1 MIGIAEANA
10 ASSWESELSTAEGRR
25 IRDAIRHLV
34 PLIRKNARAS
44 EKSGVVAEETLAA
57 LQATGVF
64 ACSLPAEYGGPA
76 LGARDLAEILTQVA
90 RGDGS
95 AAWIT
100 MTATAHSRIV
110 LSLPQQAIDEVYA
123 DARNWKGPIFAAGS
137 LFSERI
143 QKAEKVDGGYIVKAG
158 GVWPFASGCGHAA
171 FSAVGIDYEEADG
184 HKRRGMVLLDRDQ
197 YEILDDW
204 DVMGMRASS
213 SNSLTVTRDVFAPDY
228 RYLDLTDFPKRLETL
243 HSRYKGLNYAHGPLG
258 LALFIGLEMMC
269 TVLGMAKG
277 GLEYMIEQAQA
288 RKPYNLP
295 YEKISHSAA
304 SQVSGA
310 KAAAM
315 VASAEAL
322 LMAQADRIDRK
333 GLAGEA
339 FTPAEEAE
347 VVMFMVHAGN
357 VCGQALEMMLYTIGS
372 SAVASSNP
380 IQRYLRDAMVCLTHG
395 ALRLDPVAEIYGRQM
410 LGQPPFADFSPQTPG
425 VSNAN
430 QEQKTAKSVR
440 TVGAA

>member
-1 MIGIAEANA
+1 
-10 ASSWESELSTAEGRR
+10 
-25 IRDAIRHLV
+25 
-34 PLIRKNARAS
+34 
-44 EKSGVVAEETLAA
+44 
-57 LQATGVF
+57 
-64 ACSLPAEYGGPA
+64 
-76 LGARDLAEILTQVA
+76 
-90 RGDGS
+90 
-95 AAWIT
+95 
-100 MTATAHSRIV
+100 
-110 LSLPQQAIDEVYA
+110 
-123 DARNWKGPIFAAGS
+123 
-137 LFSERI
+137 
-143 QKAEKVDGGYIVKAG
+143 
-158 GVWPFASGCGHAA
+158 
-171 FSAVGIDYEEADG
+171 
-184 HKRRGMVLLDRDQ
+184 MVLLDRDQ

>member
-1 MIGIAEANA
+1 MALIAEANGRV
-10 ASSWESELSTAEGRR
+10 WESEFSTPEGRR
-25 IRDAIRHLV
+25 IRDAVRELV
-34 PLIRKNARAS
+34 PLIRKNARES
-44 EKSGVVAEETLAA
+44 ERNGAVAEETLSA
-57 LQATGVF
+57 LQPTGLF
-64 ACSLPAEYGGPA
+64 TCSLPAEYGGLA
-76 LGARDLAEILTQVA
+76 LGARDVAEILTEVS

-95 AAWIT
+95 VGWIT

-110 LSLPQQAIDEVYA
+110 LSLPQQAINEVYA
-123 DARNWKGPIFAAGS
+123 EAKDWKGPIFAAGS

-143 QKAEKVDGGYIVKAG
+143 QKAEKVEDGFIVKKG
-158 GVWPFASGCGHAA
+158 GVWPFASGCAHAA
-171 FSAVGIDYEEADG
+171 FSAVGIDYEDELG
-184 HKRRGMVLLDRDQ
+184 QKHRGMVLLERDQ

-213 SNSLTVTRDVFAPDY
+213 SNSLSVTKDVFAPAY

-243 HSRYKGLNYAHGPLG
+243 HSRYGGLNYAHGPLG

-277 GLEYMIEQAQA
+277 GLEQMIEQVKA

-295 YEKISHSAA
+295 YDTVSLSPA
-304 SQVSGA
+304 SQVAVA

-315 VASAEAL
+315 VAGAESL

-333 GLAGEA
+333 GLDGEA

-347 VVMFMVHAGN
+347 VVMFMVYAGN
-357 VCGQALEMMLYTIGS
+357 VCGQALEMMLHTVGS
-372 SAVASSNP
+372 SAIASSNP
-380 IQRYLRDAMVCLTHG
+380 IQRYLRDAMVALTHG
-395 ALRLDPVAEIYGRQM
+395 ALRLDPVAEIHGRQM
-410 LGQPPFADFSPQTPG
+410 LGLAPFADFSPQTPG

-430 QEQKTAKSVR
+430 KEQQEAKRVVQGSE
-440 TVGAA
+440 AA